1 MKNYFEILGVKED
14 ATDEEIKKQ
23 YRLLSK
29 KYHPDVNPDG
39 GEKFKEIAEAYDVL
53 SDPKKKIDYLKQK
66 DNPFVGGSFEEFFKN
81 MYNQGGGAPPIRK
94 VADKIIKLP
103 VTVMESYKGGP
114 KTINYQRNIAC
125 SDCGGSGGDTQLCT
139 VCHGAGHSIQVLG
152 SGFFQQR
159 VRVACV
165 HCQAKGQILINRCH
179 SCSGVGTK
187 NHFESITVSLPKGID
202 DGQFMK
208 LEGRGDFI
216 QGMYGN
222 LVIQPIIEQ
231 NGEFQKMGSDLI
243 YNLFLDLQT
252 ITEDF
257 YIIHHPD
264 GELKIPAPIIFDTSK
279 PLRLKNKGFPNGDM
293 YVKLNVRF
301 DKSNQTEK
309 VGN

>member
-66 DNPFVGGSFEEFFKN
+66 DNPFASGSFEEFFKN

-125 SDCGGSGGDTQLCT
+125 SDCGGSGGDTQLCA